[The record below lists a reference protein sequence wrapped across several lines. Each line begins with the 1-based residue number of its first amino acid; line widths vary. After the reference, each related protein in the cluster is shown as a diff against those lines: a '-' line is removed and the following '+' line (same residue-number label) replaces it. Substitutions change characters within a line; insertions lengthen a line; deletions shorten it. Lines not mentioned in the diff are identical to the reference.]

1 MNAPVDINPDY
12 ALPNTVLLQ
21 HGRWRLYLEEGVN
34 QDRWKAFLA
43 AVEHLFSDCVA
54 QVEETWPLPE
64 GTEAHVVL
72 AERSVCDAW
81 GLDGD
86 VLGFHGMCATIHN
99 EEGLS
104 WELPDD
110 HRCYLNL
117 EAWEDALSS
126 STGER
131 HSRLSVLS
139 ALPYEMGRLA
149 LFVHHAKGQTP
160 LQVFD
165 RGGESALHA
174 VTRLVEED
182 TGMLADLEEGAMD
195 DAVEELAERT
205 VGRWARAHPQAAALM
220 EALPKTPPV
229 TKRRWWR

>member
-1 MNAPVDINPDY
+1 MNAHLDVTADY
-12 ALPNTVLLQ
+12 ALPQTLLVQ
-21 HGRWRLYLEEGVN
+21 NGRWRLYLEEGADK
-34 QDRWKAFLA
+34 DRWKAFVNA
-43 AVEHLFSDCVA
+43 TEQLFSECVT
-54 QVEETWPLPE
+54 QVEAAWPLPE
-64 GTEAHVVL
+64 GAEGHVVL
-72 AERSVCDAW
+72 AEGSVCDAW

-86 VLGFHGMCATIHN
+86 VLGFHGMCATIHS

-117 EAWEDALSS
+117 EAWEQALSS
-126 STGER
+126 SHGER
-131 HSRLSVLS
+131 RSRLSVLS

-165 RGGESALHA
+165 RGGESALHM
-174 VTRLVEED
+174 VTRLMEED
-182 TGMLADLEEGAMD
+182 TGMAADPEEGTMD
-195 DAVEELAERT
+195 DALEELAERT
-205 VGRWARAHPQAAALM
+205 VGRWARAHPQAEALM
-220 EALPKTPPV
+220 EALPQPTPV